1 MAIIS
6 LLFDPS
12 LDPAL
17 IMNKLYVE
25 RPLLGVTLGDSNYY
39 NDTRVFSDDIVNLVF
54 AYSKRIA

>member
-6 LLFDPS
+6 LLFDPY

-25 RPLLGVTLGDSNYY
+25 TPLLGATLGDSNSN
-39 NDTRVFSDDIVNLVF
+39 NDTMVFSDDILTLVF

>member
-25 RPLLGVTLGDSNYY
+25 TPLLGVTLGDSNYY